1 MKEKKH
7 KDKYHFVILLYKYD
21 EDRPTKNVDAKNKYL
36 GKNPEAGN
44 IFVVRNKKCR
54 CDCGESNEW
63 TDVEMRKKNARIQGG
78 EDAEAHVFPWAVLIE
93 NMMEDDKKMT
103 CGGTLIS
110 KRYELQ
116 KLLMKPFNI

>member
-44 IFVVRNKKCR
+44 IFVVKNDKKCR

-63 TDVEMRKKNARIQGG
+63 TDVEMRKN
-78 EDAEAHVFPWAVLIE
+78 
-93 NMMEDDKKMT
+93 
-103 CGGTLIS
+103 
-110 KRYELQ
+110 
-116 KLLMKPFNI
+116 KLK